1 MIDTASYGKALYQL
15 TAENGSDARVLEELD
30 AVERL
35 LKENPPTRCCLT
47 RRRSARRKS
56 TACSGRHLGALIP
69 CF

>member
-35 LKENPPTRCCLT
+35 LKEDPSYTLLLD
-47 RRRSARRKS
+47 
-56 TACSGRHLGALIP
+56 TAAVS
-69 CF
+69 